1 MRWGF
6 WCCAPAHGEE
16 PKKVYATPAS
26 SPKNSDEARSSRGHQ
41 AADAHRGAGDGRAGG
56 ASADNTP
63 SAGAKKPQQE
73 VVLPQAEQDAETQ
86 SARSSRSA
94 KSVRSQGTSSNISV
108 TSEFIQGCIP
118 ARQREA
124 SRIQQAMKGFVRSM
138 VRGQQM
144 DVIAPDGQLCTCQC
158 SMDKRLKYF
167 VIELKGSERRIAL
180 SSITEVFQGKEPED
194 IDTPLDER
202 CSTLMLE
209 RGDCISFHFLDVSAR
224 EHFATCLQIL
234 IDGQQ

>member
-1 MRWGF
+1 MDSN
-6 WCCAPAHGEE
+6 AA
-16 PKKVYATPAS
+16 
-26 SPKNSDEARSSRGHQ
+26 ARGLQ
-41 AADAHRGAGDGRAGG
+41 AADPHGDSADGRPKEQQEAESAAAELGARTGAGADAGLPL
-56 ASADNTP
+56 ALSKKPRREDP
-63 SAGAKKPQQE
+63 SAQ
-73 VVLPQAEQDAETQ
+73 VDQDVETQ

-94 KSVRSQGTSSNISV
+94 KSFRSFGTSSNVSV
-108 TSEFIQGCIP
+108 TSEFIQERIP

-124 SRIQQAMKGFVRSM
+124 SRIQQAMKSFVRSM

-144 DVIAPDGQLCTCQC
+144 EVIAPDGQLCTCSC

-167 VIELKGSERRIAL
+167 VIELKGSERKIAL

-194 IDTPLDER
+194 IDTPLDEL

-209 RGDCISFHFLDVSAR
+209 RGDCISFHFPDVPAR
-224 EHFATCLQIL
+224 EHFAMCLQIL